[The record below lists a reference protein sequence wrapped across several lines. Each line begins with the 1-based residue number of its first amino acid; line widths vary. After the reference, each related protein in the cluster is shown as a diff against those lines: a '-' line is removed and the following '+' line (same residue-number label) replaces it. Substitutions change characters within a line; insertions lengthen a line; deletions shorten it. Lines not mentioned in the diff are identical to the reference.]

1 MVDGQSNFA
10 KPLQTCHNE
19 SEPSDTDRKTKIQDL
34 QAIATHSYADTRGAK
49 PLIHL
54 D

>member
-1 MVDGQSNFA
+1 MVNQISPNPFRHA
-10 KPLQTCHNE
+10 A
-19 SEPSDTDRKTKIQDL
+19 TKANQATLIARAVWQAL
-34 QAIATHSYADTRGAK
+34 QAIATHSYAHTRGAK